1 MRKILLILG
10 FLISITPLFAQKQTE
25 QIVQNLQTSNFS
37 NLLPFWDKEV
47 EVTILDQ
54 INQEKQSPSQANQ
67 LLQNFFNNK
76 AIVGFERNAERKVGT
91 TIYITGKLLS
101 GVIKY
106 NLTLLL
112 QETSSGL
119 RIVSVRVS

>member
-10 FLISITPLFAQKQTE
+10 FLISISPLFAQKQTE
-25 QIVQNLQTSNFS
+25 QIVQNLQTANFS

-67 LLQNFFNNK
+67 ALQNFFNNK

-101 GVIKY
+101 GEIKY
-106 NLTLLL
+106 NITLLL
-112 QETSSGL
+112 QEKNGL
-119 RIVSVRVS
+119 NIVSIRIS

>member
-10 FLISITPLFAQKQTE
+10 FLISFSPLMAQKQTE
-25 QIVQNLQTSNFS
+25 QLVQNLQTANFS
-37 NLLPFWDKEV
+37 NLLSFWDKEV

-54 INQEKQSPSQANQ
+54 INQQKFSPAEANQ
-67 LLQNFFNNK
+67 QLQNFFNNK
-76 AIVGFERNAERKVGT
+76 AIVGFERIAERKVGT

-101 GVIKY
+101 GLIKY

-112 QETSSGL
+112 QEKNGL
-119 RIVSVRVS
+119 SIISVRVS

>member
-10 FLISITPLFAQKQTE
+10 FLISISPLFAQKQTE
-25 QIVQNLQTSNFS
+25 QIVQNLQTANFS

-67 LLQNFFNNK
+67 ALQNFFNNK
-76 AIVGFERNAERKVGT
+76 AIVGFERNPERKVGT

-101 GVIKY
+101 GEIKY
-106 NLTLLL
+106 NITLLL
-112 QETSSGL
+112 QEKNGL
-119 RIVSVRVS
+119 NIVSIRIS

>member
-25 QIVQNLQTSNFS
+25 QIVQNLQTANFS

-67 LLQNFFNNK
+67 ALQNFFNNK

-101 GVIKY
+101 GEIKY
-106 NLTLLL
+106 NITLLL
-112 QETSSGL
+112 QEKNGL
-119 RIVSVRVS
+119 NIVSIRIS

>member
-25 QIVQNLQTSNFS
+25 QIVQNLQTANFS
-37 NLLPFWDKEV
+37 NLFPFWDKEV

-101 GVIKY
+101 GAIQY

-112 QETSSGL
+112 QEKNGL
-119 RIVSVRVS
+119 SIVSIRIS

>member
-10 FLISITPLFAQKQTE
+10 FLISISPLLAQKQTE
-25 QIVQNLQTSNFS
+25 QIVQNLQTANFS

-54 INQEKQSPSQANQ
+54 INQEKQSSSQANQ
-67 LLQNFFNNK
+67 ALQNFFNNK

-112 QETSSGL
+112 QEKNDLS
-119 RIVSVRVS
+119 IVSIRIS

>member
-25 QIVQNLQTSNFS
+25 QIVQNLQTANFS

-101 GVIKY
+101 GAIQY

-112 QETSSGL
+112 QEKNGL
-119 RIVSVRVS
+119 SIVSIRIS

>member
-10 FLISITPLFAQKQTE
+10 FLISISPLFAQKQTE
-25 QIVQNLQTSNFS
+25 QIVQNLQTANFS

-54 INQEKQSPSQANQ
+54 INQEKQSSSQANQ
-67 LLQNFFNNK
+67 ALQNFFNNK

-106 NLTLLL
+106 NITLLL
-112 QETSSGL
+112 QEKNDLS
-119 RIVSVRVS
+119 IVSIRIS

>member
-25 QIVQNLQTSNFS
+25 QIVQNLQTANFS

-54 INQEKQSPSQANQ
+54 INQEKQSSSQANQ
-67 LLQNFFNNK
+67 ALQNFFNNK

-101 GVIKY
+101 GEIKY
-106 NLTLLL
+106 NITLLL
-112 QETSSGL
+112 QEKNGL
-119 RIVSVRVS
+119 SIVSIRVS

>member
-10 FLISITPLFAQKQTE
+10 FLISISPLLAQKQTE
-25 QIVQNLQTSNFS
+25 QIVQNLQTANFS

-112 QETSSGL
+112 QEKNDLS
-119 RIVSVRVS
+119 IVSIRIS

>member
-67 LLQNFFNNK
+67 ALQNFFNNK

-101 GVIKY
+101 GEIKY
-106 NLTLLL
+106 NITLLL
-112 QETSSGL
+112 QEKNGL
-119 RIVSVRVS
+119 NIVSIRIS

>member
-10 FLISITPLFAQKQTE
+10 FLISISPLFAQKQTE
-25 QIVQNLQTSNFS
+25 QIVQNLQTANFS

-106 NLTLLL
+106 NITLLL
-112 QETSSGL
+112 QEKNGL
-119 RIVSVRVS
+119 SIVSIRVS

>member
-1 MRKILLILG
+1 M
-10 FLISITPLFAQKQTE
+10 
-25 QIVQNLQTSNFS
+25 QNLQTANFS

-101 GVIKY
+101 GAIQY

-112 QETSSGL
+112 QEKNGL
-119 RIVSVRVS
+119 SIVSIRIS

>member
-10 FLISITPLFAQKQTE
+10 FLISISPLFAQKQTE
-25 QIVQNLQTSNFS
+25 QIVQNLQTANFS

-67 LLQNFFNNK
+67 ALQNFFNNK

-106 NLTLLL
+106 NITLLL
-112 QETSSGL
+112 QEKNDLS
-119 RIVSVRVS
+119 IVSIRIS

>member
-10 FLISITPLFAQKQTE
+10 FLISISPLFAQKQTE
-25 QIVQNLQTSNFS
+25 QIVQNLQTANFS

-54 INQEKQSPSQANQ
+54 INQEKQSSSQANQ
-67 LLQNFFNNK
+67 ALQNFFNNK

-112 QETSSGL
+112 QEKNDLS
-119 RIVSVRVS
+119 IVSIRIS

>member
-1 MRKILLILG
+1 MRKLLLILG

-25 QIVQNLQTSNFS
+25 QIVQNLQTANFS

-101 GVIKY
+101 GAIQY

-112 QETSSGL
+112 QEKNGL
-119 RIVSVRVS
+119 SIVSIRIS

>member
-25 QIVQNLQTSNFS
+25 QIVQNLQTANFS

-67 LLQNFFNNK
+67 ALQNFFNNK
-76 AIVGFERNAERKVGT
+76 AIVGFEKNAERKVGT

-112 QETSSGL
+112 QEKNDLS
-119 RIVSVRVS
+119 IVSIRIS

>member
-25 QIVQNLQTSNFS
+25 QIVQNLQTANFS

-67 LLQNFFNNK
+67 ALQNFFNNK
-76 AIVGFERNAERKVGT
+76 AIVGFEKNAERKVGT
-91 TIYITGKLLS
+91 TIYITGKLSS
-101 GVIKY
+101 GVLKY
-106 NLTLLL
+106 NITLLL
-112 QETSSGL
+112 QEKNGL
-119 RIVSVRVS
+119 SIVSIRVS

>member
-10 FLISITPLFAQKQTE
+10 FLISISPLFAQKQTE
-25 QIVQNLQTSNFS
+25 QIVQNLQTANFS

-67 LLQNFFNNK
+67 ALQIFFNNK

-106 NLTLLL
+106 NITLLL
-112 QETSSGL
+112 QEKNGL
-119 RIVSVRVS
+119 SIVSIRIS

>member
-10 FLISITPLFAQKQTE
+10 FLISISPLFAQKQTE
-25 QIVQNLQTSNFS
+25 QIVQNLQTANFS

-67 LLQNFFNNK
+67 ALQNFFNNK

-106 NLTLLL
+106 NITLLL
-112 QETSSGL
+112 QEKNGMS
-119 RIVSVRVS
+119 IVSIRIS

>member
-10 FLISITPLFAQKQTE
+10 FLISISPLFAQKQTE
-25 QIVQNLQTSNFS
+25 QIVQNLQTANFS

-67 LLQNFFNNK
+67 ALQNFFNNK

-106 NLTLLL
+106 NITLLL
-112 QETSSGL
+112 QEKNGKN
-119 RIVSVRVS
+119 IVSIRIS

>member
-10 FLISITPLFAQKQTE
+10 FLISISPLFAQKQTE
-25 QIVQNLQTSNFS
+25 QIVQNLQTANFS

-67 LLQNFFNNK
+67 ALQNFFNNK
-76 AIVGFERNAERKVGT
+76 AIVGFEKNAERKVGT
-91 TIYITGKLLS
+91 TIYITGKLSS
-101 GVIKY
+101 GVLKY
-106 NLTLLL
+106 NITLLL
-112 QETSSGL
+112 QEKNGL
-119 RIVSVRVS
+119 SIVSIRVS